1 MNQALRAV
9 ATGQALPRE
18 ADEFGALLNKGFTPF
33 SPDAWHVMQARDE
46 QLIQDELLHGA
57 ASKAFVY
64 DFSIQGNRVTGVSVV
79 GARQLASENGGIK
92 SKIVAT
98 LEKRGAL
105 FIFRSFEPLSIHTAV
120 LPELE
125 SDTDFYECVMQV
137 DDIKT
142 GNSTQVRKKE
152 TKVERKRDGG
162 FFERP
167 HFDVIAESKARRNG
181 ILDVL
186 PQKVIEDFK
195 KKHLAAGNASQEK
208 TIDQLRAGAQQF
220 AAKHGITLDR
230 RVLEGLSYSE
240 LMGLGGAAA
249 SGVDHFRASAESLKL
264 VASATGEVPP
274 PPAAGTKGAGKR
286 GAAKEPPVPATPG
299 RIGIEMS
306 LRFLGHASLL
316 RWAPGRGGWRRRAN
330 SPLVACHRPAID
342 CRKGGPVARDVTRG
356 PGVRAWVLSSIW
368 IAASARR

>member
-9 ATGQALPRE
+9 ATGQAQPRE
-18 ADEFGALLNKGFTPF
+18 ADDFGSLLNRGFTPF

-46 QLIQDELLHGA
+46 QLIEDELLRGA
-57 ASKAFVY
+57 VSKAFVY
-64 DFSIQGNRVTGVSVV
+64 DFTISGNRVTGVSVV
-79 GARQLASENGGIK
+79 GARQLASEYGGIK

-98 LEKRGAL
+98 VEKRGAL

-125 SDTDFYECVMQV
+125 ADTDFYECVMQV

-152 TKVERKRDGG
+152 TKIEKKRDGG
-162 FFERP
+162 LFERP

-208 TIDQLRAGAQQF
+208 TIDQLRSGAQQF
-220 AAKHGITLDR
+220 AAKHGIGLDR
-230 RVLEGLSYSE
+230 RVLDSLSYAE

-249 SGVDHFRASAESLKL
+249 GGVDQFRASAESLKL

-274 PPAAGTKGAGKR
+274 PAPPAGGKAAARRAATKEAPEPAA
-286 GAAKEPPVPATPG
+286 AAQAAAAP
-299 RIGIEMS
+299 RS
-306 LRFLGHASLL
+306 
-316 RWAPGRGGWRRRAN
+316 APGGPNSAAAAPTSAPSYAAVAEAISRAGN
-330 SPLVACHRPAID
+330 RDDALAELDA
-342 CRKGGPVARDVTRG
+342 ARDLPADQQRDLKAHLERTYPAEG
-356 PGVRAWVLSSIW
+356 
-368 IAASARR
+368 

>member
-79 GARQLASENGGIK
+79 GARQLASEYGGIK

-98 LEKRGAL
+98 VEKRGAL

-125 SDTDFYECVMQV
+125 TDTDFYECVMQV

-286 GAAKEPPVPATPG
+286 GAAKEPPVPPAATEALP
-299 RIGIEMS
+299 
-306 LRFLGHASLL
+306 AS
-316 RWAPGRGGWRRRAN
+316 R
-330 SPLVACHRPAID
+330 SPA
-342 CRKGGPVARDVTRG
+342 GGPDSGSAAPPAAPSYAAIASAITKAGSRDDALAELDAARDLPADQQRDLKAHLERTFPAEG
-356 PGVRAWVLSSIW
+356 
-368 IAASARR
+368 